1 MQKPVW
7 GIDALA
13 GQRLFVARRVLASF
27 SHACLAD
34 SRSMICVKVFQH
46 LCKDMP
52 STSLV
57 GRSIVVASSFSSDSV
72 NLIQFS
78 WYSGATIV

>member
-7 GIDALA
+7 GIDAPS
-13 GQRLFVARRVLASF
+13 GQRLFVARKVLARLKI
-27 SHACLAD
+27 HD
-34 SRSMICVKVFQH
+34 SCKVFQH

-52 STSLV
+52 STSFV

-72 NLIQFS
+72 NLI
-78 WYSGATIV
+78 